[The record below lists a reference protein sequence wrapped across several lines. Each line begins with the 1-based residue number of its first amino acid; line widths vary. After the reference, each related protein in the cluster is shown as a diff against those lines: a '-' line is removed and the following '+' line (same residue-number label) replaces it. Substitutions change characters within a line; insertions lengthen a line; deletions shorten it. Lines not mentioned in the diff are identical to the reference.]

1 MWCVARH
8 SVAPR
13 HTDAAKRRDHPLKS
27 DDRSRRI
34 VLTFGRPH
42 KRTQAVQ
49 AGRTKKRN
57 LDETLVLN
65 RISTSRHL
73 ARAHVHCTYV
83 MGVYQASNV
92 TDNRLLLRESPKTVI
107 SLLFRHLL

>member
-1 MWCVARH
+1 MQLGLGWIFVGAH
-8 SVAPR
+8 AVEN
-13 HTDAAKRRDHPLKS
+13 RRL
-27 DDRSRRI
+27 I
-34 VLTFGRPH
+34 QIAVLGASSLYDTTIH
-42 KRTQAVQ
+42 QHVQ

-73 ARAHVHCTYV
+73 ATAHVHCTYV
-83 MGVYQASNV
+83 TRVYQASNV
-92 TDNRLLLRESPKTVI
+92 TDNRPLLRESPKTVI

>member
-1 MWCVARH
+1 MGC
-8 SVAPR
+8 SVRLAGSNSWVQ
-13 HTDAAKRRDHPLKS
+13 HENNDVSSLTS
-27 DDRSRRI
+27 TTSRI
-34 VLTFGRPH
+34 TL
-42 KRTQAVQ
+42 QLQ

-92 TDNRLLLRESPKTVI
+92 TDNRPLLRESPKTVI
-107 SLLFRHLL
+107 SLLLCTSYNM

>member
-1 MWCVARH
+1 MIQNIQRH
-8 SVAPR
+8 
-13 HTDAAKRRDHPLKS
+13 L
-27 DDRSRRI
+27 
-34 VLTFGRPH
+34 LTEASLTVTAVH
-42 KRTQAVQ
+42 VQ

-73 ARAHVHCTYV
+73 ARAHVHCRYV

-92 TDNRLLLRESPKTVI
+92 TYNRPLLRESPKTVI
-107 SLLFRHLL
+107 YLLFMHLL

>member
-1 MWCVARH
+1 MTAILE
-8 SVAPR
+8 
-13 HTDAAKRRDHPLKS
+13 D
-27 DDRSRRI
+27 
-34 VLTFGRPH
+34 
-42 KRTQAVQ
+42 VQ

-83 MGVYQASNV
+83 VGVYQASNV
-92 TDNRLLLRESPKTVI
+92 TDNRPLLRESPKTVI
-107 SLLFRHLL
+107 SLLFMHLL

>member
-1 MWCVARH
+1 MGRVE
-8 SVAPR
+8 
-13 HTDAAKRRDHPLKS
+13 T
-27 DDRSRRI
+27 RSKA
-34 VLTFGRPH
+34 F
-42 KRTQAVQ
+42 VQ

-73 ARAHVHCTYV
+73 ARAHVHCAYV

-92 TDNRLLLRESPKTVI
+92 TDNRPLLRESPKNRYFSI
-107 SLLFRHLL
+107 I

>member
-1 MWCVARH
+1 MH
-8 SVAPR
+8 G
-13 HTDAAKRRDHPLKS
+13 K
-27 DDRSRRI
+27 
-34 VLTFGRPH
+34 G
-42 KRTQAVQ
+42 AVQ

-73 ARAHVHCTYV
+73 ATAHVHCTYV
-83 MGVYQASNV
+83 TRVYQASNV
-92 TDNRLLLRESPKTVI
+92 TDNRPLLRESPKTVI